1 MEEALDKL
9 FTERMDIEGTVD
21 LMHAIQDGNV
31 IVEQRA
37 PGGLGVSPRTERDM
51 QLPDWSNVEVR
62 RRLETRLMNERIAM
76 ICLRCKS
83 PTRIRVARF
92 ETLER
97 TCVVCGATM
106 RAVAREGLSEE
117 LKKWVSSDDEKT
129 RNRMMRNA
137 EMVKN
142 RGLDAIL
149 CLMARGVGEETAT
162 RILRAHPPGCERDS
176 LLKAIHEAEVQ
187 YAKTRRFWG

>member
-1 MEEALDKL
+1 
-9 FTERMDIEGTVD
+9 
-21 LMHAIQDGNV
+21 
-31 IVEQRA
+31 
-37 PGGLGVSPRTERDM
+37 
-51 QLPDWSNVEVR
+51 
-62 RRLETRLMNERIAM
+62 MNERIAM
-76 ICLRCKS
+76 ICLRCKTA
-83 PTRIRVARF
+83 TRVRVARF
-92 ETLER
+92 ESVDR
-97 TCVVCGATM
+97 VCVVCQATM
-106 RAVAREGLSEE
+106 RAVAREGLSDE
-117 LKKWVSSDDEKT
+117 LKKWVSSDEEKT

-162 RILRAHPPGCERDS
+162 RILRAHPAGCERDS